1 MEPLISVIMPAY
13 NSEYTIE
20 RAIESVLAQTY
31 TRFELLVI
39 DDYSMQR
46 LSKDMSSTKPLPMK
60 TMHCGLTWLNREKLC
75 VVSMK
80 FLQAMPMAE
89 DRQTNS
95 KPLRIAGL
103 SIDSLRIFQLLKHHI
118 ICFFT
123 R

>member
-60 TMHCGLTWLNREKLC
+60 TMHCGLTCHENFWRLLLNQIFINRIDPA
-75 VVSMK
+75 MD
-80 FLQAMPMAE
+80 FLPCHVFS
-89 DRQTNS
+89 RN
-95 KPLRIAGL
+95 L
-103 SIDSLRIFQLLKHHI
+103 
-118 ICFFT
+118 
-123 R
+123 